1 MNQTSSSD
9 LKQLILMT
17 LGIIEPYYTVLIILV
32 GLISNS
38 ITCFMVASKK
48 LKFGR
53 VNPILISLALSDIG
67 FLISLQFVNMDM
79 FDYDLFNKFEVVCKF
94 TVYLSYLSSFLSV
107 WYLFMIKFV

>member
-1 MNQTSSSD
+1 MNQTLFD
-9 LKQLILMT
+9 FKQIVLVT
-17 LGIIEPYYTVLIILV
+17 LGLIEPYYTVVIILIGLV
-32 GLISNS
+32 GNS

-67 FLISLQFVNMDM
+67 FLVSLHVVNMDM
-79 FDYDLFNKFEVVCKF
+79 FHYDVFNKFELVCKL

-107 WYLFMIKFV
+107 W